1 MGFVFLCLIF
11 FLCKTGMD
19 SRFQL
24 RLLFHCFQGLF
35 LRSHM
40 GYCDECTPQGV
51 FSEHT
56 SNQRAK
62 GRCCPH
68 CATTGFLSWGQ
79 HQRVHCKLPI
89 APDNHPESLVK
100 PGGLGGGQK
109 LKTGWF
115 SKHNFVRHPLTTG
128 FPTEYICFPCLTS
141 IISVAGESKT
151 GVLNKLSSVLIWG
164 ILNQEAHVLIF
175 ASNVY

>member
-40 GYCDECTPQGV
+40 GYCDECTRQGV

-68 CATTGFLSWGQ
+68 CATTGFLSWGTASEGSLQ
-79 HQRVHCKLPI
+79 TPI
-89 APDNHPESLVK
+89 APDKRHHPESLVK
-100 PGGLGGGQK
+100 RGGLGGRQK
-109 LKTGWF
+109 LQTGLL
-115 SKHNFVRHPLTTG
+115 SKHNFVRGPLTRG
-128 FPTEYICFPCLTS
+128 FPNGMHLFSLPD
-141 IISVAGESKT
+141 
-151 GVLNKLSSVLIWG
+151 LNNFCYRREQNGYS
-164 ILNQEAHVLIF
+164 
-175 ASNVY
+175 